1 MKLESMRHHAL
12 DVAQDALN
20 GHQVLLM
27 WIMNVKAHLLN
38 SIGDV
43 RAREGEVLVTRRQ
56 PIGSS
61 LLAYPLWAK
70 EEATRRIHEARKA
83 QHADLE

>member
-43 RAREGEVLVTRRQ
+43 RAREG
-56 PIGSS
+56 
-61 LLAYPLWAK
+61 
-70 EEATRRIHEARKA
+70 
-83 QHADLE
+83 